1 MNLNNN
7 LSTTSSNNIQ
17 SNINTGNSQN
27 IKPVFPPIKRQ
38 TTEQPLAQ
46 NTHKNF
52 VDSPTHFE
60 TDYISMKW
68 IPEKRRIDVIWK
80 QFVSEEKVREVLLKE
95 VAMIRH
101 TKVKCLFLD
110 AQKFK
115 GTNPNIPRWANEV
128 WSQMVHDAGLKHFA
142 TVVSDK
148 DIFAVFSLKY
158 GMGEK
163 LTSLVNCAVFKTVEE
178 GEVWLRQYTHP
189 ENPVYS
195 EEELEEVMEEHES
208 LSSEIVKNN
217 EVEINQP
224 IELDAKNEDEE
235 EISIG
240 KEQVLESEIV
250 GTVLDPDLEPVLET
264 ILETTS
270 EINVE
275 NELENFD
282 LRNEKIKDDSVENES
297 EEEETKDNENS
308 QIQVFSNFEDLE
320 NHIQGIEANYEMKES
335 YLEDTDNSGNQ
346 S

>member
-1 MNLNNN
+1 MDTNLNTNA
-7 LSTTSSNNIQ
+7 TSFN
-17 SNINTGNSQN
+17 
-27 IKPVFPPIKRQ
+27 KPVFPPLNRATNEDSVVQ
-38 TTEQPLAQ
+38 TIA
-46 NTHKNF
+46 KNF
-52 VDSPTHFE
+52 IDTPTHFE

-80 QFVSEEKVREVLLKE
+80 QFVSEDKVREVLLKE

-163 LTSLVNCAVFKTVEE
+163 LTSLVNCAVFKTIEE

-195 EEELEEVMEEHES
+195 EQELEDVMDKYQAEYEEKYEAKDENPITD
-208 LSSEIVKNN
+208 LKNDST
-217 EVEINQP
+217 ETK
-224 IELDAKNEDEE
+224 IEKVE
-235 EISIG
+235 EIIKSSSIN
-240 KEQVLESEIV
+240 KIQEE
-250 GTVLDPDLEPVLET
+250 
-264 ILETTS
+264 
-270 EINVE
+270 VE
-275 NELENFD
+275 NEILESTIQLTYETESQNFDIKNDFIEKTELENDFEEQELD
-282 LRNEKIKDDSVENES
+282 ELDEENRV
-297 EEEETKDNENS
+297 S
-308 QIQVFSNFEDLE
+308 QIQVFSKFEDLE
-320 NHIQGIEANYEMKES
+320 NHIQNIESKVGIKN
-335 YLEDTDNSGNQ
+335 NSSDKSENQ

>member
-7 LSTTSSNNIQ
+7 TNKTTQNTEKSS
-17 SNINTGNSQN
+17 SL
-27 IKPVFPPIKRQ
+27 KPIFPPTKRLPE
-38 TTEQPLAQ
+38 EQPLAQ
-46 NTHKNF
+46 SLHKNII
-52 VDSPTHFE
+52 DTPTHFE

-80 QFVSEEKVREVLLKE
+80 QFVSEDKVREVLLKE

-189 ENPVYS
+189 ESPVYTDD
-195 EEELEEVMEEHES
+195 ELEEVMEQHE
-208 LSSEIVKNN
+208 NAA
-217 EVEINQP
+217 QP
-224 IELDAKNEDEE
+224 KT
-235 EISIG
+235 
-240 KEQVLESEIV
+240 KV
-250 GTVLDPDLEPVLET
+250 EPVIITYPNDE
-264 ILETTS
+264 IKEKEVTT
-270 EINVE
+270 
-275 NELENFD
+275 
-282 LRNEKIKDDSVENES
+282 KENES
-297 EEEETKDNENS
+297 IEPIIKPIFKIDIENEVITENEEENNFEELEEENRLS

-320 NHIQGIEANYEMKES
+320 NHIQSIESKYEINKES
-335 YLEDTDNSGNQ
+335 DKLEN
-346 S
+346 

>member
-1 MNLNNN
+1 MNIN
-7 LSTTSSNNIQ
+7 NNIQ
-17 SNINTGNSQN
+17 QSNTESSFTKPSSL
-27 IKPVFPPIKRQ
+27 KPVFPPSKRPPE
-38 TTEQPLAQ
+38 EQPLAQ
-46 NTHKNF
+46 NLHKSF
-52 VDSPTHFE
+52 IDTPTHFE

-128 WSQMVHDAGLKHFA
+128 WSQMVHDAGLQHFA

-163 LTSLVNCAVFKTVEE
+163 LTSLVNCAVFKTIEE

-189 ENPVYS
+189 ESPVYS
-195 EEELEEVMEEHES
+195 DDELEELMEEYENLKANVDAAEIENIHNQTENVAQEKNEIEEEKELTEPSRHPMNEIKKEERIVEIEATTTKTREVFQEEELQSFDLENEKQTTLES
-208 LSSEIVKNN
+208 VEDSSEDK
-217 EVEINQP
+217 
-224 IELDAKNEDEE
+224 DEA
-235 EISIG
+235 
-240 KEQVLESEIV
+240 
-250 GTVLDPDLEPVLET
+250 
-264 ILETTS
+264 
-270 EINVE
+270 E
-275 NELENFD
+275 NDKRL
-282 LRNEKIKDDSVENES
+282 
-297 EEEETKDNENS
+297 S

-320 NHIQGIEANYEMKES
+320 NHIQGIESKYKVD
-335 YLEDTDNSGNQ
+335 EDTTES
-346 S
+346 

>member
-1 MNLNNN
+1 MDTNLNTNA
-7 LSTTSSNNIQ
+7 TSFN
-17 SNINTGNSQN
+17 
-27 IKPVFPPIKRQ
+27 KPIFPPLNRP
-38 TTEQPLAQ
+38 TNEDLAVQ
-46 NTHKNF
+46 MIAKNF
-52 VDSPTHFE
+52 IDTPTHFE

-80 QFVSEEKVREVLLKE
+80 QFVSEDKVREVLLKE

-189 ENPVYS
+189 ESPIYS
-195 EEELEEVMEEHES
+195 EQELEDVMEKYEDSENNVINEVKNKEIEEIAISKEIISENEVIETEKFDLKNEEIKNYLETEFENEFEQEELENEFEE
-208 LSSEIVKNN
+208 K
-217 EVEINQP
+217 
-224 IELDAKNEDEE
+224 
-235 EISIG
+235 
-240 KEQVLESEIV
+240 
-250 GTVLDPDLEPVLET
+250 
-264 ILETTS
+264 
-270 EINVE
+270 
-275 NELENFD
+275 
-282 LRNEKIKDDSVENES
+282 
-297 EEEETKDNENS
+297 S
-308 QIQVFSNFEDLE
+308 QIQVFSKFEDLE
-320 NHIQGIEANYEMKES
+320 NHIQNIESKTGIKNN
-335 YLEDTDNSGNQ
+335 NSDKSEIQ
-346 S
+346 SFDF

>member
-1 MNLNNN
+1 MNINNN
-7 LSTTSSNNIQ
+7 INT
-17 SNINTGNSQN
+17 NTGNSSLR
-27 IKPVFPPIKRQ
+27 PVFPSVKRPVV
-38 TTEQPLAQ
+38 EQPLAQ
-46 NTHKNF
+46 TIHKNF
-52 VDSPTHFE
+52 IDTPTHFE

-189 ENPVYS
+189 ESPVYS
-195 EEELEEVMEEHES
+195 DDELEEIMEEYE
-208 LSSEIVKNN
+208 NPTATTN
-217 EVEINQP
+217 F
-224 IELDAKNEDEE
+224 
-235 EISIG
+235 
-240 KEQVLESEIV
+240 
-250 GTVLDPDLEPVLET
+250 ET
-264 ILETTS
+264 ILKE
-270 EINVE
+270 EE
-275 NELENFD
+275 
-282 LRNEKIKDDSVENES
+282 EKKYNQEDSVELSMNPMHEVQK
-297 EEEETKDNENS
+297 EETVKEGEDILGEIAEKKLEKFDLKNEIVSEKEELKDNFEDIEELDEVEDENRLS

-320 NHIQGIEANYEMKES
+320 NHIQTIEAKYKINEEKA
-335 YLEDTDNSGNQ
+335 DTSENEI
-346 S
+346 

>member
-1 MNLNNN
+1 MNLH
-7 LSTTSSNNIQ
+7 NNIQ
-17 SNINTGNSQN
+17 NTINTGTSQN
-27 IKPVFPPIKRQ
+27 TKPVFPPIKRQ

-46 NTHKNF
+46 NNYKNF

-80 QFVSEEKVREVLLKE
+80 QFVSEEKVREVLLRE

-189 ENPVYS
+189 ENPIYS
-195 EEELEEVMEEHES
+195 EEELESVMEEHEN
-208 LSSEIVKNN
+208 LPNEVTENKEIELKIEEVVELDSNN
-217 EVEINQP
+217 ENAEEIN
-224 IELDAKNEDEE
+224 
-235 EISIG
+235 SG
-240 KEQVLESEIV
+240 KEQVLESESA
-250 GTVLDPDLEPVLET
+250 GTVLEPNLEPVLET
-264 ILETTS
+264 ILETIS

-282 LRNEKIKDDSVENES
+282 LKNEGIENDFKTDKEVDES
-297 EEEETKDNENS
+297 EFEEKQEEENNENS
-308 QIQVFSNFEDLE
+308 QIQFFSNFEDLE
-320 NHIQGIEANYEMKES
+320 NHIQNIEHKNENNNINANKS
-335 YLEDTDNSGNQ
+335 DIQ

>member
-1 MNLNNN
+1 MDNNLN
-7 LSTTSSNNIQ
+7 T
-17 SNINTGNSQN
+17 NSFN
-27 IKPVFPPIKRQ
+27 KPIFPPLNRLTNEDSVVQ
-38 TTEQPLAQ
+38 TI
-46 NTHKNF
+46 HKNLI
-52 VDSPTHFE
+52 DTPIHFE

-163 LTSLVNCAVFKTVEE
+163 LTSLVNCAVFKTIEE

-189 ENPVYS
+189 ESPVYS
-195 EEELEEVMEEHES
+195 ENELEQIMEEYENLTVDSKTDRITETKIDEIEEVVEPVFTTEIEKEEVMENEILKPILK
-208 LSSEIVKNN
+208 LSTEK
-217 EVEINQP
+217 
-224 IELDAKNEDEE
+224 ELQLFDLKNELQNDFE
-235 EISIG
+235 
-240 KEQVLESEIV
+240 
-250 GTVLDPDLEPVLET
+250 
-264 ILETTS
+264 
-270 EINVE
+270 
-275 NELENFD
+275 
-282 LRNEKIKDDSVENES
+282 EKIDKIDEQDD
-297 EEEETKDNENS
+297 KRIS

-320 NHIQGIEANYEMKES
+320 NHIQTIESQYEIK
-335 YLEDTDNSGNQ
+335 DNNLDKSEK
-346 S
+346 

>member
-7 LSTTSSNNIQ
+7 IQ
-17 SNINTGNSQN
+17 NNINTDNSSIN
-27 IKPVFPPIKRQ
+27 STTGKKTSTSLKPIFPPTKRPP
-38 TTEQPLAQ
+38 EDQPLAQ
-46 NTHKNF
+46 SLHKNM
-52 VDSPTHFE
+52 VDTPTHFE

-80 QFVSEEKVREVLLKE
+80 QFVSEDKVREVLLKE

-163 LTSLVNCAVFKTVEE
+163 LTSLVNCAVFKTIEE

-195 EEELEEVMEEHES
+195 DEELEEIMEEYEDS
-208 LSSEIVKNN
+208 ITTVPMKR
-217 EVEINQP
+217 EVEQIKRNA
-224 IELDAKNEDEE
+224 LEDNIQE
-235 EISIG
+235 
-240 KEQVLESEIV
+240 KETIKKE
-250 GTVLDPDLEPVLET
+250 DVLET
-264 ILETTS
+264 EISESVSESTS
-270 EINVE
+270 EFNTEIASEDSFIKNEITEEKRLQEDNEEKNDMEKE
-275 NELENFD
+275 NENKL
-282 LRNEKIKDDSVENES
+282 
-297 EEEETKDNENS
+297 S

-320 NHIQGIEANYEMKES
+320 NHIEDIKTKYTIKEEK
-335 YLEDTDNSGNQ
+335 LDETEE
-346 S
+346 

>member
-7 LSTTSSNNIQ
+7 TQ
-17 SNINTGNSQN
+17 NTGNSSSL
-27 IKPVFPPIKRQ
+27 KPIFPPTKRPP
-38 TTEQPLAQ
+38 EDQPLAQ
-46 NTHKNF
+46 SLHKNM
-52 VDSPTHFE
+52 VDTPTHFE

-80 QFVSEEKVREVLLKE
+80 QFVSEDKVREVLLKE

-195 EEELEEVMEEHES
+195 DDELEEVMEEYEKVTTNFKTEIITEDKIEETTKPIVVAETPNEKNIKNEKELLES
-208 LSSEIVKNN
+208 KNFKITSKLSTEKKQVEFESKNK
-217 EVEINQP
+217 EVEN
-224 IELDAKNEDEE
+224 
-235 EISIG
+235 
-240 KEQVLESEIV
+240 KELESE
-250 GTVLDPDLEPVLET
+250 
-264 ILETTS
+264 
-270 EINVE
+270 
-275 NELENFD
+275 F
-282 LRNEKIKDDSVENES
+282 
-297 EEEETKDNENS
+297 EEEVEKNENS

-320 NHIQGIEANYEMKES
+320 EHIQSIESKYKINE
-335 YLEDTDNSGNQ
+335 DNSDYSGN
-346 S
+346 

>member
-1 MNLNNN
+1 M
-7 LSTTSSNNIQ
+7 
-17 SNINTGNSQN
+17 NINNTNANTGSSSSSL
-27 IKPVFPPIKRQ
+27 KPIFPPAKRPP
-38 TTEQPLAQ
+38 EDQPLAQ
-46 NTHKNF
+46 NLHKNI
-52 VDSPTHFE
+52 VDTPTHFE

-80 QFVSEEKVREVLLKE
+80 QFVGEDKVREVLLKE

-189 ENPVYS
+189 ESPVYS
-195 EEELEEVMEEHES
+195 HDELEEVMQKHENS
-208 LSSEIVKNN
+208 TQTKAEPVIITYPKD
-217 EVEINQP
+217 EIN
-224 IELDAKNEDEE
+224 E
-235 EISIG
+235 
-240 KEQVLESEIV
+240 KEVM
-250 GTVLDPDLEPVLET
+250 TTET
-264 ILETTS
+264 IS
-270 EINVE
+270 
-275 NELENFD
+275 
-282 LRNEKIKDDSVENES
+282 ENES
-297 EEEETKDNENS
+297 LEPILESSFKIDTENGLEKFDLENEIIIENEDVEYNFEELELEEENRLS

-320 NHIQGIEANYEMKES
+320 NHIQNIETKYIATEDKSDES
-335 YLEDTDNSGNQ
+335 ENQ

>member
-1 MNLNNN
+1 MNIN
-7 LSTTSSNNIQ
+7 NNIQ
-17 SNINTGNSQN
+17 NTINAGNSSTS
-27 IKPVFPPIKRQ
+27 KPIFPPLKRP

-46 NTHKNF
+46 TNHKNF
-52 VDSPTHFE
+52 IDSPTHFE

-178 GEVWLRQYTHP
+178 SEVWLRQYTHP
-189 ENPVYS
+189 ENPTYS
-195 EEELEEVMEEHES
+195 EGELEEGIEEYEDSH
-208 LSSEIVKNN
+208 LSSLDNN
-217 EVEINQP
+217 FDSNNGTLENKA
-224 IELDAKNEDEE
+224 DRANEENNFTSQIQEE
-235 EISIG
+235 EA
-240 KEQVLESEIV
+240 KVVVNLEAEKVQHI
-250 GTVLDPDLEPVLET
+250 T
-264 ILETTS
+264 IE
-270 EINVE
+270 E
-275 NELENFD
+275 NELESFD
-282 LRNEKIKDDSVENES
+282 LKNEVTEQEIENNL
-297 EEEETKDNENS
+297 EEEEQEEEENEAENS
-308 QIQVFSNFEDLE
+308 QLQVFANFEDLE
-320 NHIQGIEANYEMKES
+320 SHIQSIEAKHKMKKDS
-335 YLEDTDNSGNQ
+335 LENIDTSEVQ